1 MRKRSIE
8 ILATL
13 FAATM
18 LMMFF
23 ASCEANKEVEGKAI
37 KGVVVEFE
45 RPPLK
50 LLTIEEIM
58 EKWPP
63 KSGEGGRGDM
73 EAGPG
78 GPGGR
83 GGGVESIPAIH
94 VENGRY
100 LAKESK
106 TSAVTAGAIQEN
118 YASDVNISAEEGNI
132 GGVYVEGV
140 GPEYTIANSE
150 INLSGDGMG
159 LAGMSTGAAADN
171 YGTLVLRNVNITT
184 NGSSRGATSATNY
197 ATLKVY
203 DSTIIAHDAPF
214 EPDITSTAQKRALE
228 IDGNSRT
235 HVTMSNGY
243 SFFYNSTIIADG
255 WGALSTDAASEA
267 VYLEANN
274 CKIKTIKSGYGAY
287 ADILCH
293 DVFNNCEFD
302 SACMAIIMA
311 GQSTAVF
318 RDTKANCGTYFL
330 LSHCVTGSPTE
341 VSTLTVDG
349 GEITCKSP
357 VAIIKSHNVVLNFD
371 DVKLKTES
379 GVLIKSIVNE
389 DPNATPVEGMK
400 VYGIHATFKDMDAA
414 GDIIHEDPERT
425 MAVYLECATL
435 KGAVKDAYIALDRQ
449 SRWIATGDSDVTI
462 MGDFNVAQIDAP
474 SGVTINAVT
483 AESGTYKLA
492 SGGTL
497 ILKVS

>member
-1 MRKRSIE
+1 MKK
-8 ILATL
+8 L
-13 FAATM
+13 FIKSVLVSGAAAM
-18 LMMFF
+18 LMLFF
-23 ASCEANKEVEGKAI
+23 ASCEANKQVEGKSI

-45 RPPLK
+45 RPALK
-50 LLTIEEIM
+50 ILTIQEIM
-58 EKWPP
+58 EKWPRDT
-63 KSGEGGRGDM
+63 GGGGGGDM
-73 EAGPG
+73 AA

-94 VENGRY
+94 VKNGEYVGR
-100 LAKESK
+100 ESRK
-106 TSAVTAGAIQEN
+106 SAVKAGEIKEN
-118 YASDVNISAEEGNI
+118 YASDVNISAEEGNV

-140 GPEYTIANSE
+140 GPEYTVANAE

-159 LAGMSTGAAADN
+159 LAGMSTGAAANN
-171 YGTLVLRNVNITT
+171 YGTLVLRNVNVTT
-184 NGSSRGATSATNY
+184 SGNSRGATSATNY

-214 EPDITSTAQKRALE
+214 EPEYTSTAQKRALE

-243 SFFYNSTIIADG
+243 SYFYNSTIIADG

-274 CKIKTIKSGYGAY
+274 CKIKTVKSGYGAY

-311 GQSTAVF
+311 GQSTAEF

-330 LSHCVTGSPTE
+330 LSHCVTGSHTE

-357 VAIIKSHNVVLNFD
+357 VAIIKSHNVVLKFD
-371 DVKLKTES
+371 DVKVKTES
-379 GVLIKSIVNE
+379 GVLIRSIVNE
-389 DPNATPVEGMK
+389 DPNATPVEGNT
-400 VYGIHATFKDMDAA
+400 VYGIHATFKDMDAT

-425 MAVYLECATL
+425 MAVYLENATL
-435 KGAVKDAYIALDRQ
+435 KGAVKDAYITLDRQ
-449 SRWIATGDSDVTI
+449 SRWIATGDSTVTI
-462 MGDFNVAQIDAP
+462 MGDVDVAQIDAP
-474 SGVTINAVT
+474 SGVTVNAVAT
-483 AESGTYKLA
+483 ESGTYTLA
-492 SGGTL
+492 GGGTL
-497 ILKVS
+497 ILKAS